1 MVQRAGLFTYDDI
14 LNDVLYSITR
24 DNRGTG
30 LEMVQI
36 KSGPGTAMAQPIC
49 TRPAVGLFADLDART
64 DIKLINGARA
74 WMTDR
79 GTWGSTWIVVGA
91 TAAAAGSWFPEGPI
105 RGNGTPEGV
114 VTAPIGSVFQRLDGG
129 ALTATYT
136 KESGTGN
143 TGWVAK

>member
-1 MVQRAGLFTYDDI
+1 MAQRSGLFTYDDI

-30 LEMVQI
+30 LELVQI
-36 KSGPGTAMAQPIC
+36 KSGPGTAMAQAIC
-49 TRPAVGLFADLDART
+49 TRPAVGLFADIDART

-79 GTWGSTWIVVGA
+79 GNWGSSWIVVGA
-91 TAAAAGSWFPEGPI
+91 TATAAGTWFPEGPI
-105 RGNGTPEGV
+105 RGNGTPEAAIA
-114 VTAPIGSVFQRLDGG
+114 APVGSSYQRLDGG
-129 ALTATYT
+129 AATTLYQ
-136 KESGTGN
+136 KETGTGN